1 MNNAENRLNQGI
13 EKQAALEI
21 ALEKFAEG
29 VKVAMDDYRSWTAT
43 ELTKAQ
49 REIARLQEE
58 KNLAVVELI
67 RARKIIQSVRDTLG
81 KP

>member
-29 VKVAMDDYRSWTAT
+29 VKVAMDDYRTWTAT

-67 RARKIIQSVRDTLG
+67 RPRKTLASIREFL